1 MKKLKLLFNVSE
13 AALTAA
19 VFVLVTALVPMDI
32 ILKLVSQSVINGNPC
47 LYDALI
53 SVNVS
58 TMWRYVVPFVLFYVL
73 YIQKYDLNSA
83 IVIRRKNV
91 RNVWINSQIN
101 MVVAAGFFSAYITV
115 VTLIAGYL
123 MTGKVYNWDEKFSKA
138 FMATGDIVQNRPSLW
153 LFIIAFVIEAFAILY
168 VSGTLM
174 MIMWWLTNNQ
184 WAGFLAALAV
194 SSFENMAY
202 MGFFTYYYKL
212 RGNIY
217 MNGVQIWRNILY
229 PLILC
234 LAVSLVTTVII
245 RRKDFFR

>member
-115 VTLIAGYL
+115 VTLTAGYL

-138 FMATGDIVQNRPSLW
+138 FMATGYSTEPPITV
-153 LFIIAFVIEAFAILY
+153 AFYNCICYRSICNTVCIRHAYDDY
-168 VSGTLM
+168 V
-174 MIMWWLTNNQ
+174 
-184 WAGFLAALAV
+184 V
-194 SSFENMAY
+194 AY
-202 MGFFTYYYKL
+202 
-212 RGNIY
+212 
-217 MNGVQIWRNILY
+217 
-229 PLILC
+229 
-234 LAVSLVTTVII
+234 
-245 RRKDFFR
+245 

>member
-53 SVNVS
+53 SVNIS
-58 TMWRYVVPFVLFYVL
+58 TIWRYVVPFVLFYVL

-101 MVVAAGFFSAYITV
+101 MVVAAGFFS
-115 VTLIAGYL
+115 
-123 MTGKVYNWDEKFSKA
+123 VYSKA
-138 FMATGDIVQNRPSLW
+138 FMVTGDIVQNRPSLW

>member
-47 LYDALI
+47 LYDVLI

-115 VTLIAGYL
+115 VTLTAG
-123 MTGKVYNWDEKFSKA
+123 
-138 FMATGDIVQNRPSLW
+138 I
-153 LFIIAFVIEAFAILY
+153 
-168 VSGTLM
+168 
-174 MIMWWLTNNQ
+174 
-184 WAGFLAALAV
+184 
-194 SSFENMAY
+194 
-202 MGFFTYYYKL
+202 
-212 RGNIY
+212 
-217 MNGVQIWRNILY
+217 
-229 PLILC
+229 
-234 LAVSLVTTVII
+234 
-245 RRKDFFR
+245 

>member
-1 MKKLKLLFNVSE
+1 
-13 AALTAA
+13 
-19 VFVLVTALVPMDI
+19 MDI

-153 LFIIAFVIEAFAILY
+153 LFIIAFVIEVFAILY

-245 RRKDFFR
+245 RREDFFR

>member
-13 AALTAA
+13 ATLTAA

-91 RNVWINSQIN
+91 EMCGLIHRLIWLWQQD
-101 MVVAAGFFSAYITV
+101 FS
-115 VTLIAGYL
+115 L
-123 MTGKVYNWDEKFSKA
+123 
-138 FMATGDIVQNRPSLW
+138 R
-153 LFIIAFVIEAFAILY
+153 ILR
-168 VSGTLM
+168 
-174 MIMWWLTNNQ
+174 W
-184 WAGFLAALAV
+184 
-194 SSFENMAY
+194 
-202 MGFFTYYYKL
+202 
-212 RGNIY
+212 
-217 MNGVQIWRNILY
+217 
-229 PLILC
+229 
-234 LAVSLVTTVII
+234 
-245 RRKDFFR
+245 

>member
-115 VTLIAGYL
+115 VTLTAGYL

-153 LFIIAFVIEAFAILY
+153 L
-168 VSGTLM
+168 
-174 MIMWWLTNNQ
+174 TNNQ

-202 MGFFTYYYKL
+202 MGFLTYYYKL

>member
-91 RNVWINSQIN
+91 KHMYTVNERGSRIFLCVYYGGN
-101 MVVAAGFFSAYITV
+101 FS
-115 VTLIAGYL
+115 
-123 MTGKVYNWDEKFSKA
+123 S
-138 FMATGDIVQNRPSLW
+138 R
-153 LFIIAFVIEAFAILY
+153 
-168 VSGTLM
+168 VSDD
-174 MIMWWLTNNQ
+174 
-184 WAGFLAALAV
+184 
-194 SSFENMAY
+194 
-202 MGFFTYYYKL
+202 
-212 RGNIY
+212 
-217 MNGVQIWRNILY
+217 
-229 PLILC
+229 
-234 LAVSLVTTVII
+234 
-245 RRKDFFR
+245 RKSI

>member
-115 VTLIAGYL
+115 VTLTAGYL
-123 MTGKVYNWDEKFSKA
+123 MTGKVYNWDEKFSNRRYSTEPPITVA
-138 FMATGDIVQNRPSLW
+138 FYNCICYRSICNTVCIRHAYDD
-153 LFIIAFVIEAFAILY
+153 Y
-168 VSGTLM
+168 V
-174 MIMWWLTNNQ
+174 
-184 WAGFLAALAV
+184 V
-194 SSFENMAY
+194 AY
-202 MGFFTYYYKL
+202 
-212 RGNIY
+212 
-217 MNGVQIWRNILY
+217 
-229 PLILC
+229 
-234 LAVSLVTTVII
+234 
-245 RRKDFFR
+245 

>member
-91 RNVWINSQIN
+91 RNVWINSRLIWLWQQD
-101 MVVAAGFFSAYITV
+101 FSLRNY
-115 VTLIAGYL
+115 G
-123 MTGKVYNWDEKFSKA
+123 GNFNS
-138 FMATGDIVQNRPSLW
+138 R
-153 LFIIAFVIEAFAILY
+153 
-168 VSGTLM
+168 VSDD
-174 MIMWWLTNNQ
+174 
-184 WAGFLAALAV
+184 
-194 SSFENMAY
+194 
-202 MGFFTYYYKL
+202 
-212 RGNIY
+212 
-217 MNGVQIWRNILY
+217 
-229 PLILC
+229 
-234 LAVSLVTTVII
+234 
-245 RRKDFFR
+245 RKSI

>member
-115 VTLIAGYL
+115 VTLTAGYL
-123 MTGKVYNWDEKFSKA
+123 MTGKVYN
-138 FMATGDIVQNRPSLW
+138 
-153 LFIIAFVIEAFAILY
+153 
-168 VSGTLM
+168 
-174 MIMWWLTNNQ
+174 
-184 WAGFLAALAV
+184 
-194 SSFENMAY
+194 
-202 MGFFTYYYKL
+202 
-212 RGNIY
+212 
-217 MNGVQIWRNILY
+217 
-229 PLILC
+229 
-234 LAVSLVTTVII
+234 
-245 RRKDFFR
+245 

>member
-101 MVVAAGFFSAYITV
+101 MVVAAGFFSVYITV
-115 VTLIAGYL
+115 VTLTAGYL
-123 MTGKVYNWDEKFSKA
+123 MTGKYITGMKIQQGIHGNRRYSTEPPITVAFYNRICYRSVCNTVCIRHAYD
-138 FMATGDIVQNRPSLW
+138 D
-153 LFIIAFVIEAFAILY
+153 Y
-168 VSGTLM
+168 V
-174 MIMWWLTNNQ
+174 
-184 WAGFLAALAV
+184 V
-194 SSFENMAY
+194 AY
-202 MGFFTYYYKL
+202 
-212 RGNIY
+212 
-217 MNGVQIWRNILY
+217 
-229 PLILC
+229 
-234 LAVSLVTTVII
+234 
-245 RRKDFFR
+245 

>member
-115 VTLIAGYL
+115 VTLTAGYL
-123 MTGKVYNWDEKFSKA
+123 MTGKVYNWDEKFSKRFTEILEQSYDAPDRYSTEPPITVA
-138 FMATGDIVQNRPSLW
+138 FYNCICYRSICNTVCIRHAYDD
-153 LFIIAFVIEAFAILY
+153 Y
-168 VSGTLM
+168 V
-174 MIMWWLTNNQ
+174 
-184 WAGFLAALAV
+184 V
-194 SSFENMAY
+194 AY
-202 MGFFTYYYKL
+202 
-212 RGNIY
+212 
-217 MNGVQIWRNILY
+217 
-229 PLILC
+229 
-234 LAVSLVTTVII
+234 
-245 RRKDFFR
+245 

>member
-153 LFIIAFVIEAFAILY
+153 LFII

-174 MIMWWLTNNQ
+174 MIMWWFTNNQ

-202 MGFFTYYYKL
+202 MGFLTYYYKL

>member
-83 IVIRRKNV
+83 IVIRRKIQQGIHGNRRYSTEPPITV
-91 RNVWINSQIN
+91 AFYNCICYRSICNTVCIRHAYDDY
-101 MVVAAGFFSAYITV
+101 VVAY
-115 VTLIAGYL
+115 
-123 MTGKVYNWDEKFSKA
+123 
-138 FMATGDIVQNRPSLW
+138 
-153 LFIIAFVIEAFAILY
+153 
-168 VSGTLM
+168 
-174 MIMWWLTNNQ
+174 
-184 WAGFLAALAV
+184 
-194 SSFENMAY
+194 
-202 MGFFTYYYKL
+202 
-212 RGNIY
+212 
-217 MNGVQIWRNILY
+217 
-229 PLILC
+229 
-234 LAVSLVTTVII
+234 
-245 RRKDFFR
+245 